1 VPLAMIAPA
10 EFARQI
16 GVSKQG
22 ISKAIK
28 AGRIPVYDEAGSRV
42 DGSYTGRKFV
52 KPDEAAPAFRLSRAR
67 IDDASLAEISAEL
80 EKELDAEAPETPPA
94 GAARADMPPSLA
106 SAKTEKEVLQNDLL
120 RLRLA
125 KERGELISRQAQI
138 DAMETAGRV
147 ISRDLQAIAFWAEE
161 LNGVARSGGVP
172 ALSAW
177 LRAKAID
184 LCAGLADKLAGGLDD
199 TDEPDDPGDGGSIDP

>member
-1 VPLAMIAPA
+1 VPPAMIAPA

-28 AGRIPVYDEAGSRV
+28 TGRIPVYDEAGSRV
-42 DGSYTGRKFV
+42 AGSYTGRKFV

-80 EKELDAEAPETPPA
+80 ERELDVEVSDAAPVGT
-94 GAARADMPPSLA
+94 ARADKPPSLA

-138 DAMETAGRV
+138 DAMETAGRE
-147 ISRDLQAIAFWAEE
+147 IARDLQAIAFWAEE
-161 LNGVARSGGVP
+161 LNGVARTGGVP

-177 LRAKAID
+177 LRAASIK
-184 LCAGLADKLAGGLDD
+184 LCTGLADKLAGGLDD
-199 TDEPDDPGDGGSIDP
+199 TDEPDDSGDGGSIDP